1 LKTFIVRKIKNENQM
16 HFNQR
21 LLAVHR
27 AMSDFFE
34 RRVGMSNFID
44 RMIRAAKLDVH
55 LYEEVEADKGA
66 LSQAMGVVVLSGVA
80 AGVGSIGSAGIAGI
94 FTGTL
99 AAIIGWLI
107 WAYITYIVGTKL
119 LPQPQTKAD
128 YGELLR
134 TVGFSSSPG
143 LLRVF
148 GLIPFLAGI
157 AFIAASIWMLI
168 AMVIAVRQAL
178 DYTSTLRA
186 VGVCIIGWIIQMITL
201 MLFFSIFGG
210 LDKVA
215 Q

>member
-1 LKTFIVRKIKNENQM
+1 
-16 HFNQR
+16 
-21 LLAVHR
+21 
-27 AMSDFFE
+27 MSIFF
-34 RRVGMSNFID
+34 D

-55 LYEEVEADKGA
+55 LYEEVEADKSA
-66 LSQAMGVVVLSGVA
+66 LSQAMGVVALSGVA

-94 FTGTL
+94 FAGTI

-157 AFIAASIWMLI
+157 VFIAASIWMLI